1 MSEFESA
8 LQTMLQVIDSA
19 WDNLTP
25 EQITLMRKIE
35 SLIDDCQPH
44 KGEDDLIS

>member
-1 MSEFESA
+1 MNEFESA

-25 EQITLMRKIE
+25 EQIKVMREIE
-35 SLIDDCQPH
+35 SLI
-44 KGEDDLIS
+44 EDELGS